1 MKKIIFLLIWF
12 VGAIVS
18 KAQDRPKL
26 VVGIVVDQM
35 RQEYLYRYESKYSE
49 GGFKR
54 LMNNG
59 FMLTNAHYNYVPT
72 ETGPGHASIYT
83 GTTPAIHGI
92 VANDWYD
99 RVLKREVNCVRDEKQ
114 LGVDT
119 KSELVSPS
127 KLLATTITDEMK
139 LSTQQKAKVIGIS
152 IKDRGA
158 VLPAG
163 HNPDGAYWYDY
174 KTGNFVT
181 STYYKTNLTVWA
193 TKYNLL
199 KRADYYLSQDWNTL
213 LPIEQYVESDV
224 DDSPYEGRFKGKE
237 RATFPYKLSELKKS
251 NGGYDLVANTPFGN
265 NMIAEFAKQALEGEE
280 LGKDDVTDFLALSF
294 SSPDKVGHSVGPNAI
309 EIEDTYLRLD
319 RLLEEF
325 LLMLDNKVGKGAYT
339 VFLTSD
345 HGVADVPQFAIDRKI
360 PAGYFQPSLVEAS
373 LNDFLKK
380 YFPDK
385 KIVESVTS
393 EQVFLNQNV
402 FSNDPKT
409 SGIEILVATELIRK
423 FLMSIEGVAQVFT
436 ESVLQQTS
444 FDEQSIKGKVA
455 RGFYPKRCGNIAFV
469 LEPGWI
475 SWSTA
480 TGSTHGSAYS
490 YDTHVPMLFFGKG
503 IKKGKSSAYHPITDI
518 APTLSVLLKIK
529 FPNGCSGQPITEI
542 LD

>member
-1 MKKIIFLLIWF
+1 MKKIILLLIWLA
-12 VGAIVS
+12 GTIVC

-114 LGVDT
+114 LGSDA

-127 KLLATTITDEMK
+127 KLLATTITDEIK
-139 LSTQQKAKVIGIS
+139 LSTQQKSKVIGIS

-181 STYYKTNLTVWA
+181 SMYYKTNLTAWA
-193 TKYNLL
+193 SKYNSL

-213 LPIEQYVESDV
+213 LPIEQYSESDV

-251 NGGYDLVANTPFGN
+251 NGGYDLVSNTPFGN

-294 SSPDKVGHSVGPNAI
+294 SCTDKVGHNVGPNAV

-325 LLMLDNKVGKGAYT
+325 LVMLDNQVGKGAYT

-345 HGVADVPQFAIDRKI
+345 HGVADVPQFAKDCKI

-402 FSNDPKT
+402 FSSDPKT
-409 SGIEILVATELIRK
+409 SGVEMLVATELIRK
-423 FLMSIEGVAQVFT
+423 FLMSTEGVAQVFT

-455 RGFYPKRCGNIAFV
+455 RGFYPKRCGNIAFA

-475 SWSTA
+475 SWSSA
-480 TGSTHGSAYS
+480 TGSTHGRLTVMTPTCQCCFSVKES
-490 YDTHVPMLFFGKG
+490 RKENHLPT
-503 IKKGKSSAYHPITDI
+503 
-518 APTLSVLLKIK
+518 TLSRTLRLR
-529 FPNGCSGQPITEI
+529 FLYC
-542 LD
+542 